1 MGGFA
6 TSLRRQLKN
15 ARSFEQ
21 KQERRLL
28 EAYARGRKKRRER
41 ERERRDASSCR
52 LGFPEPQE
60 AVLSVRFVRK
70 RSKGRPLV
78 RCTEDTHY
86 VAGLEGDFRPGVR

>member
-6 TSLRRQLKN
+6 TSLRRQLKK

-41 ERERRDASSCR
+41 ERERR
-52 LGFPEPQE
+52 E
-60 AVLSVRFVRK
+60 RK
-70 RSKGRPLV
+70 
-78 RCTEDTHY
+78 
-86 VAGLEGDFRPGVR
+86 